1 MKIIEYGGWG
11 KKMEIPSRTMGI
23 WSCWTASPTVH
34 SDAVLIT
41 VVGVS
46 WAFLMVITLVSS
58 KFSQALQKKN
68 VHLPLSEKVEG
79 YGRPYQRQLSLSA
92 TQRKN
97 KGSCVFQ
104 HRDYNTVLEFWQQQ
118 TAAGILQKS
127 GKSEAILTCF
137 MGSKPPPSVVKNVIC
152 VQHTTAKARMRKGTK
167 KGIKRCA
174 DAQWFW

>member
-104 HRDYNTVLEFWQQQ
+104 HRDYNTILEFWQQQ
-118 TAAGILQKS
+118 TEFCRNLERVRQYWLASWAANLHPVWWK
-127 GKSEAILTCF
+127 
-137 MGSKPPPSVVKNVIC
+137 MWSVC
-152 VQHTTAKARMRKGTK
+152 STPQQRQGWGREPRKE
-167 KGIKRCA
+167 
-174 DAQWFW
+174 